1 MGGNA
6 THMVAKNLDAVNGT
20 ACRRSELVQ
29 VRTLSTF
36 AAHHQNAG
44 FGRPTDQDEARAA
57 VLFQGAL
64 ISPPR
69 ARRC

>member
-1 MGGNA
+1 
-6 THMVAKNLDAVNGT
+6 MVAKNLDAVNGT

-44 FGRPTDQDEARAA
+44 FRRPTDQDEARLAAA

-64 ISPPR
+64 IGPPR